1 MNGIIAMKK
10 HVKSEHFK
18 LAYKFVEKPINVEA
32 SQLNIQWLVKKWS
45 TIIGHNLISFFS
57 PHGSI

>member
-1 MNGIIAMKK
+1 MKK